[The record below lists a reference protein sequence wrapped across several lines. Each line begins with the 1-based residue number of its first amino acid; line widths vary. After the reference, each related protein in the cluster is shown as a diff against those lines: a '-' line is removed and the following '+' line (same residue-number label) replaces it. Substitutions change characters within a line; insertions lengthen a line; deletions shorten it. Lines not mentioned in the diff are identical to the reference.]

1 MRPSIVL
8 AVLLSAGAAVG
19 AAHAS
24 NLVQNPDV
32 ATGTVPAG
40 GIALAQEGLT
50 GAWYNPL
57 TSGQGFEFVV
67 DTSATPSGN
76 AGLFGA
82 WYTFDIAPAGGP
94 EKQRWYS
101 IQASFASDATS
112 TEFTIYQNIGGNFDA
127 PPPTHAAAVGTGT
140 LTFSSCSAGVF
151 TYAFDSGSSGSIPLS
166 ALLPNVECVD
176 SGHPTSPPSD
186 FGLSGAWYDPTL
198 GGQGFIATVNPIDA
212 QVFVGWYTYG
222 TNRQGAGAGGQRWFS
237 AQGTYAVGTTTMNLT
252 VYATTG
258 GIFDSGSPV
267 TTAPVGTATLTF
279 TSCVRATYRYAITAG
294 ELAGQ
299 SGTINLSRLGASLR
313 SCRTNL

>member
-8 AVLLSAGAAVG
+8 AVLLSAGAAVS

-32 ATGTVPAG
+32 ATGPPPAD

-151 TYAFDSGSSGSIPLS
+151 TYAFDSGPSGSIPLS
-166 ALLPNVECVD
+166 ALLPNVECVA